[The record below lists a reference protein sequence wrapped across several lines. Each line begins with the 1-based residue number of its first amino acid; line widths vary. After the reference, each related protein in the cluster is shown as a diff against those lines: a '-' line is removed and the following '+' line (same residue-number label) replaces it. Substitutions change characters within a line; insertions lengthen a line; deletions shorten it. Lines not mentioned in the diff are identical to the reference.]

1 MDQIK
6 KFISGRIPFPAL
18 AARKQ
23 RSNARRAAGLIAVGI
38 AAAGAAALASSGHR
52 ARRAKALTRHG
63 VAAADKTLASA
74 SPAVMSGAPQ
84 RRFYAGGNLDRAI
97 TIEDLRTIAQRR
109 LPGFALEYLEG
120 GAEDEATL
128 ARNSAALAQW
138 HFMHKSLVDV
148 RQRDLSTIL
157 FDRPMAMPVAVA
169 PTGLNGLLWPHA
181 DLRLAEAAAAAGI
194 PFAQSTMSND
204 AMQQIAR
211 VPGLRYWWQLY
222 VFGPPHIRDTLI
234 DRARDVGCEALIVT
248 TDAQVYGN
256 REWEKRTQAGA
267 GALSWSAKLDALAH
281 PRWFSEGILSHGLPR
296 FENVIEFV
304 PEDHRSFFKSAQ
316 WIRSEMDKA
325 LSWDTM
331 ERIRERWPRKL
342 IIKGLLSL
350 SDIERAAQLG
360 VDAIA
365 ISNHGGRQLDW
376 ALAPLELLPAA
387 RAAVGNRMAIF
398 VDGGIRRGTDIIKAI
413 SLGADAVFVGRAALY
428 GVAAAGA
435 PGVARALSIL
445 REELDRDLGLLGVPT
460 IDQLHPGLLVRDGH
474 VQQELRAAQ

>member
-1 MDQIK
+1 MGQIK
-6 KFISGRIPFPAL
+6 RLITARIPFPTFGT
-18 AARKQ
+18 
-23 RSNARRAAGLIAVGI
+23 RRRRANTPHAAGLIALGV
-38 AAAGAAALASSGHR
+38 AAAGTAALAAGYR
-52 ARRAKALTRHG
+52 ARRSKAVTLRG
-63 VAAADKTLASA
+63 IGAADKTLGSA
-74 SPAVMSGAPQ
+74 SPAMMAGDAQ
-84 RRFYAGGNLDRAI
+84 RRFYAGGNLDRVV
-97 TIEDLRTIAQRR
+97 TIEDLRAIAHRR

-128 ARNSAALAQW
+128 ARNTAALAQW

-148 RQRDLSTIL
+148 RQRDLSTVL
-157 FDRPMAMPVAVA
+157 FDRPMAMPVAIA
-169 PTGLNGLLWPHA
+169 PTGLNGLFWPHA
-181 DLRLAEAAAAAGI
+181 DLQLAEAAAAAGL

-204 AMQQIAR
+204 AMQQVAR

-222 VFGPPHIRDTLI
+222 VFGPPHVRETLI

-248 TDAQVYGN
+248 TDAQIYGN
-256 REWEKRTQAGA
+256 REWEKRTQTGA
-267 GALSWSAKLDALAH
+267 GSLSWGAKLDALAH
-281 PRWFSEGILSHGLPR
+281 PCWFAEAILSHGLPR
-296 FENVIEFV
+296 FENVVEFV
-304 PEDHRSFFKSAQ
+304 PEDRRGFFDSAH
-316 WIRSEMDKA
+316 WIRSQMDKA
-325 LSWDTM
+325 LSWETI

-360 VDAIA
+360 ADAVA

-387 RAAVGNRMAIF
+387 RAAVGNRIAIF

-413 SLGADAVFVGRAALY
+413 SLGADAVFVGRATLY
-428 GVAAAGA
+428 GVAAAGE
-435 PGVARALSIL
+435 PGAARALAIL
-445 REELDRDLGLLGVPT
+445 REELDRDLGLLGVPA